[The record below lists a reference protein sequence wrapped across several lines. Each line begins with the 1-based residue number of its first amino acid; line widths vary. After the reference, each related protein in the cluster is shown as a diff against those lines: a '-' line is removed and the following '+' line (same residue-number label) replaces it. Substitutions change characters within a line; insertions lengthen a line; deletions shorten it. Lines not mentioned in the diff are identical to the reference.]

1 MLQDE
6 LDDILR
12 YGAAELFADAVKAQQ
27 AAADQDNNSEAAAGA
42 AAAGKSSS
50 DKAEKIIRLS
60 EREQAEGRTGG
71 QAGKGIVY
79 DDAAIERL
87 LDRYC
92 YERSYKAAGKSAVKV

>member
-12 YGAAELFADAVKAQQ
+12 YGAAELFADAAKAQQ
-27 AAADQDNNSEAAAGA
+27 AAAADQDSTADA
-42 AAAGKSSS
+42 AAAGKSAS
-50 DKAEKIIRLS
+50 DKAEKLIRLS

-71 QAGKGIVY
+71 QAGRRIVY

-87 LDRYC
+87 LDR
-92 YERSYKAAGKSAVKV
+92 SAQSPQGLPL